1 MILLY
6 LVHRGILRRPILY
19 ISDFLE
25 RNRSLYYDN
34 LMRVREKNDLGH
46 WFRFFLTGVIETARK
61 GIATFDGIL
70 NLQRDV
76 DERVRQLGRRTGS
89 AATVIQQLYRRPL
102 IDAAEVS
109 EVVGVSMP
117 TAYKLIEDLERI

>member
-19 ISDFLE
+19 ISDFFE

-34 LMRVREKNDLGH
+34 LMRVREKNDLAQ
-46 WFRFFLTGVIETARK
+46 WFRFFLAGVIETARK

-70 NLQRDV
+70 
-76 DERVRQLGRRTGS
+76 
-89 AATVIQQLYRRPL
+89 
-102 IDAAEVS
+102 
-109 EVVGVSMP
+109 
-117 TAYKLIEDLERI
+117 KL